1 MAIPTVED
9 LQKQADTNERTPVA
23 YYNPKTKRYL
33 NATTG
38 LRKYSAKLK
47 LTPLYEL
54 PEELKGEK
62 TQQEKN
68 IEAALAKRA
77 EKEAAE
83 KAEAEAKAKAEA
95 EAANAAAEAKKPQT
109 RRAKAQASTGE

>member
-1 MAIPTVED
+1 MAIPSVED
-9 LQKQADTNERTPVA
+9 LQQVDAETKTPVA
-23 YYNPKTKRYL
+23 FYNPKTKRYL
-33 NATTG
+33 LATTG
-38 LRKYSAKLK
+38 LRKYAAKLK
-47 LTPLYEL
+47 LSPLYEL

-62 TQQEKN
+62 SQKEKN
-68 IEAALAKRA
+68 IEAALAKRE
-77 EKEAAE
+77 EKEAQE